1 MILQQ
6 TIEQVIQEWP
16 TLSTKESGSALV
28 AKTLGEGIHPKSNRI
43 IMHKK

>member
-28 AKTLGEGIHPKSNRI
+28 AKTLGEGAQGEPYHYA
-43 IMHKK
+43 